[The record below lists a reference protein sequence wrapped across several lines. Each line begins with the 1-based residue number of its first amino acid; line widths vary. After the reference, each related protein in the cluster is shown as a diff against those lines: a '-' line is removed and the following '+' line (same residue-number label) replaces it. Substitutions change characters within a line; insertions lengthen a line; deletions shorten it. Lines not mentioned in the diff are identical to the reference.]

1 MADYIAGL
9 MILLQDVTLFAE
21 HSSGIRLRSYQ
32 RDAAIAIA
40 DSVINRRGRSFV
52 VIFPRQSGKNE
63 LQAQIE
69 TYLMTLYSIH
79 DVEIVKV
86 SPTWKPQSLN
96 AMRRLERVLKRNTL
110 FTAAYWKK
118 EQGYIYKLGGSR
130 IYFLSGAPTSN
141 IVGATAGLLLECDE
155 AQDISIEK
163 FDKEIN
169 PMAASTNATKVFWGT
184 AWTSQTLLARE
195 KRAALEA
202 EKKDGCKRF
211 FELSSDQVRN
221 EVPAYGKFVD
231 GEIAKL
237 GRNHPFVKTQYFS
250 EEIDAQS
257 GMFPL
262 DRLAI
267 MKGTHPYHFEPKPG
281 LTYAFCIDVGG
292 EDFTGTDAISC
303 ASESRD
309 STALTIFQIDFSTL
323 ADELIRAPTYN
334 TVYRKVWTGVSHT
347 VLYTSI
353 KALANL
359 WNPVRIIIDA
369 TGVGE
374 GIASFLGKTFQ
385 SMVVPFKFSLKS
397 KSDLAWSFLAVIES
411 GRYKEYYPIGRG
423 GSATQ
428 SFVTQPAE
436 TQLSVIQPSDI
447 SPDGVETLQR
457 LFWQQCELTSFEI
470 LPGPGQ
476 MVRWG
481 VPVGARHPAT
491 GKLVHDDLVL
501 SAALVALLDQETGLG
516 QAETAIVEAYDP
528 LKEMSF

>member
-1 MADYIAGL
+1 MVDYIDGL
-9 MILLQDVTLFAE
+9 IYLLQDVTLFAE
-21 HSSGIRLRSYQ
+21 HASGVRLRSYQ
-32 RDAAIAIA
+32 RDVAIAIA

-79 DVEIVKV
+79 DAEIVKV

-96 AMRRLERVLKRNTL
+96 AMRRLERALKRNTL
-110 FTAAYWKK
+110 FTAAYWEK
-118 EQGYIYKLGGSR
+118 EQGYIYTYGGAR

-141 IVGATAGLLLECDE
+141 IVGATASSLLECDE

-202 EKKDGCKRF
+202 EKQDGCKRF
-211 FELSSDQVRN
+211 FELSSDQVRK

-237 GRNHPFVKTQYFS
+237 GRNHPFVRTQYFS

-262 DRLAI
+262 DRIAI
-267 MKGTHPYHFEPKPG
+267 MKGRHFASADPKHG
-281 LTYAFCIDVGG
+281 QTYAFCIDVGG
-292 EDFTGTDAISC
+292 EEFNTSVQTQEL
-303 ASESRD
+303 ASHD

-323 ADELIRAPTYN
+323 ADELIHAPTYL
-334 TVYRKVWTGVSHT
+334 TVYRQVWTGVSHT
-347 VLYTSI
+347 LLYAQI
-353 KALANL
+353 KALADL
-359 WNPVRIIIDA
+359 WDPIRIIIDA

-374 GIASFLGKTFQ
+374 GITSFLAKIFPTL
-385 SMVVPFKFSLKS
+385 VVPFKFSLKS

-411 GRYKEYYPIGRG
+411 GRYKEYSLDQFTDPQLINL
-423 GSATQ
+423 SA
-428 SFVTQPAE
+428 S
-436 TQLSVIQPSDI
+436 
-447 SPDGVETLQR
+447 
-457 LFWQQCELTSFEI
+457 FWQQCELTSFEI

-481 VPVGARHPAT
+481 VPAGARHPAT
-491 GKLVHDDLVL
+491 GELVHDDLVL

-516 QAETAIVEAYDP
+516 QAEAAIVEAYDP